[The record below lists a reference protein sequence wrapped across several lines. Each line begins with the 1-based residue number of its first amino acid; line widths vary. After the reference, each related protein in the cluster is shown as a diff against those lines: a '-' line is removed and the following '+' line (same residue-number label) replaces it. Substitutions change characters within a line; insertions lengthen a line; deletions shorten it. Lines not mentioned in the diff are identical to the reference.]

1 MTRARTYIKLN
12 ESRVGKIKSQIEPII
27 PDDWMREENPH
38 ISILPSFKIPT
49 EYEDEI
55 QKRIQTTL
63 RQFSLY
69 RVKIKGYHIYPPLDS
84 NQQTYVL
91 TSSHA

>member
-1 MTRARTYIKLN
+1 MTQARTYIKLN

-27 PDDWMREENPH
+27 PDDWTKEKNPH

-49 EYEDEI
+49 EYGEEI

-63 RQFSLY
+63 RQFSLN
-69 RVKIKGYHIYPPLDS
+69 RVKINGYHMYPPVNYPILLHS
-84 NQQTYVL
+84 V
-91 TSSHA
+91 